1 MTCLEQLRQKCT
13 DILVISDKYGAAN
26 FQIFGSVARGDN
38 RPDGDTDILID
49 QERRWGLFEHI
60 GMMQDL
66 DDLLDCKVNL
76 ATVAALQAKIK
87 ITSSRMRS
95 FYEKSF

>member
-13 DILVISDKYGAAN
+13 DILVISDK
-26 FQIFGSVARGDN
+26 

-95 FYEKSF
+95 SYEKSI